1 MIMAALMTAVIAMEV
16 HAQTEQH
23 ALQQNALLDLIA
35 ILQAETAKI
44 PMQAAASA
52 QIVQQTYLPDFH
64 GLGLRQI
71 TRTQE
76 KHILQIQMR
85 SLHCSTAMQVPAQQQ
100 AEGLALVQET
110 LP

>member
-1 MIMAALMTAVIAMEV
+1 MTALSARQA

-35 ILQAETAKI
+35 TLQEATAQI
-44 PMQAAASA
+44 QMQAAASA

-71 TRTQE
+71 TRMQA
-76 KHILQIQMR
+76 KYIQQIQIF

>member
-35 ILQAETAKI
+35 MLQEETARLLIK
-44 PMQAAASA
+44 AAASA
-52 QIVQQTYLPDFH
+52 QIALQIPQAAMH
-64 GLGLRQI
+64 GLPI
-71 TRTQE
+71 TIRMQA
-76 KHILQIQMR
+76 KYIQQIQIF
-85 SLHCSTAMQVPAQQQ
+85 SLHYSTAMQVPAQQQ